1 MKAFQEISAKQITQN
16 PFELIGDDWML
27 VTSGTGEK
35 FNMMTASWGGVGV
48 LWKKDVAFLF
58 IRPQRYTFEVMEKND
73 AVTLCFF
80 EESNR
85 NVLNLCG
92 SRSGRDI
99 DKIKDTGL
107 TPIVTEQ
114 GIYYE
119 EAKMVLCCKKLYA
132 QFLDENSFID
142 PSILPSCYQAGDFH
156 KMYVCSIEKVLIK

>member
-27 VTSGTGEK
+27 VTSGTEEK

-48 LWKKDVAFLF
+48 LWKKDVAFIF
-58 IRPQRYTFEVMEKND
+58 IRPQRYTYELIEKND
-73 AVTLCFF
+73 AVTLSFF
-80 EESNR
+80 DETKRS
-85 NVLNLCG
+85 VLNLCG
-92 SRSGRDI
+92 SKSGRDI
-99 DKIKDTGL
+99 DKVKETGL
-107 TPIVTEQ
+107 TPIITDQ

-132 QFLDENSFID
+132 QNLDEGSFID
-142 PSILPSCYQAGDFH
+142 KSIIPSCYQAGDYH

>member
-58 IRPQRYTFEVMEKND
+58 IRPQRYTFEFMEKND